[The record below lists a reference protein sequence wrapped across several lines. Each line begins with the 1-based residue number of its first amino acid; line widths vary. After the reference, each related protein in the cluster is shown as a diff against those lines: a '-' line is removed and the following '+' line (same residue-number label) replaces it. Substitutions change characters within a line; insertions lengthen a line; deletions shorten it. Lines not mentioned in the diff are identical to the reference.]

1 MSVSRRG
8 EFLERAPKLAR
19 TGPRIS
25 ARWVDTRFERN
36 YRGMDWT
43 KFWTVN
49 KLRLL
54 DGVVSLVS
62 ICCTETANDRSF
74 FEFFSNCC
82 LTSFDTFKANNY
94 VIKFR

>member
-1 MSVSRRG
+1 
-8 EFLERAPKLAR
+8 
-19 TGPRIS
+19 
-25 ARWVDTRFERN
+25 
-36 YRGMDWT
+36 MDWT

-54 DGVVSLVS
+54 DGVVSLAS
-62 ICCTETANDRSF
+62 ICCTETANGRSF
-74 FEFFSNCC
+74 LEFFSNGC